1 MGFTNVV
8 TLLTG
13 IALFLFGM
21 TLMGDG
27 LKKVAGSSLELVL
40 YRLSG
45 TPIKGIILGTGVT
58 AVIQSSS
65 ATSIMVVGFVNSG
78 MMKVNQA
85 IGIIMGAIIGTS
97 ITGWIICLSS
107 IGGGGIFEIISTT
120 SLTALIAVVGIILK
134 MFTKS
139 ETNHYLGDIMLG
151 FAVLM
156 FGIST
161 MSGSVEPLRES
172 QQFISMMTSFTNP
185 ILGILVGLVFT
196 SVIQSAS
203 AAVGILQALA
213 VTGAISFQLALP
225 IIMGIAIGAAVPVLL
240 SALGATVTG
249 KRTALIYLMVDTLG
263 VIIFS
268 ILFYSANAVFDF
280 SFMNI
285 PMNMFMIAILNT
297 VFRVVIVAIQAP
309 FISVLER
316 VVKFIIKDKT
326 EVAEELRDVDR
337 LEERFLDHPAL
348 AIEQTRETINTMARL
363 TRRNILDARRLL
375 AEYSD
380 KGMEKVKEIE
390 GIVDTY
396 EDKLGSYLVKIM
408 KREMSDEQNKTVNK
422 YYHAI
427 TDFERI
433 SDHALNLGECAEEL
447 NQKKIEFTEDAS
459 KELKV
464 LLLAVEE
471 VLDLAVKA
479 FVEDD
484 MEAAYSIEPLEETI
498 DNLCDEIKLRHVD
511 RIAVGKCKYTNGFV
525 FNDILNNFERIGD
538 HCSNI
543 GIAEKSTTHEMASHD
558 TLSFM
563 ELEREHGF
571 DRKLAQYA
579 EKYSLN

>member
-1 MGFTNVV
+1 
-8 TLLTG
+8 
-13 IALFLFGM
+13 
-21 TLMGDG
+21 
-27 LKKVAGSSLELVL
+27 
-40 YRLSG
+40 
-45 TPIKGIILGTGVT
+45 
-58 AVIQSSS
+58 
-65 ATSIMVVGFVNSG
+65 
-78 MMKVNQA
+78 
-85 IGIIMGAIIGTS
+85 
-97 ITGWIICLSS
+97 
-107 IGGGGIFEIISTT
+107 
-120 SLTALIAVVGIILK
+120 
-134 MFTKS
+134 
-139 ETNHYLGDIMLG
+139 
-151 FAVLM
+151 
-156 FGIST
+156 
-161 MSGSVEPLRES
+161 
-172 QQFISMMTSFTNP
+172 
-185 ILGILVGLVFT
+185 
-196 SVIQSAS
+196 
-203 AAVGILQALA
+203 
-213 VTGAISFQLALP
+213 
-225 IIMGIAIGAAVPVLL
+225 
-240 SALGATVTG
+240 
-249 KRTALIYLMVDTLG
+249 
-263 VIIFS
+263 
-268 ILFYSANAVFDF
+268 
-280 SFMNI
+280 MNI

-326 EVAEELRDVDR
+326 EIAEELRDVDR

-525 FNDILNNFERIGD
+525 FNDILNNCERIGD